1 MRADGRRLLLFIG
14 AGIALAKATAT
25 GTSPISCIPAVLTE
39 ICIRYDLPHISLGV
53 FSFLF
58 NALLLLG
65 EIVLL
70 RGKVKPTIFLQL
82 IPLAVMTVS
91 IDVWAI
97 PFDLLPLDTYLSCL
111 IALFVSVVFMSIGVF
126 LEVDADVLAVPGDE
140 FVKVLAQVSGEPF
153 SVIKTTFDCSLM
165 AFSASLSL
173 MLLEGLFGVREG
185 TVVNAM
191 LVGIFLSGFGVVCLG
206 AKAASKPLRKQ
217 KLTPCLRSRSRRR
230 SSTEK
235 PAARSQGARTPDAS
249 LGV

>member
-1 MRADGRRLLLFIG
+1 MVLGTNRSFGARCVQMVIGLLFIG

-97 PFDLLPLDTYLSCL
+97 PFGLLPLNTYLSCL

-191 LVGIFLSGFGVVCLG
+191 LVGIFIGFWRRLFGREG
-206 AKAASKPLRKQ
+206 GKQ
-217 KLTPCLRSRSRRR
+217 TAQEAEAHAMLEESF
-230 SSTEK
+230 EE
-235 PAARSQGARTPDAS
+235 A
-249 LGV
+249 

>member
-1 MRADGRRLLLFIG
+1 MVLGTSRSFGARCVQMVIGLLFIG

-97 PFDLLPLDTYLSCL
+97 PFGLLPLNTYLSCL
-111 IALFVSVVFMSIGVF
+111 IAPLVSVVIMSIGVF

-165 AFSASLSL
+165 AFSASLSII
-173 MLLEGLFGVREG
+173 LLEGLFGVREG

-191 LVGIFLSGFGVVCLG
+191 LVGIFIGFWRRLFGREG
-206 AKAASKPLRKQ
+206 GKQ
-217 KLTPCLRSRSRRR
+217 TAQEAEAHAMLEESF
-230 SSTEK
+230 EE
-235 PAARSQGARTPDAS
+235 A
-249 LGV
+249 